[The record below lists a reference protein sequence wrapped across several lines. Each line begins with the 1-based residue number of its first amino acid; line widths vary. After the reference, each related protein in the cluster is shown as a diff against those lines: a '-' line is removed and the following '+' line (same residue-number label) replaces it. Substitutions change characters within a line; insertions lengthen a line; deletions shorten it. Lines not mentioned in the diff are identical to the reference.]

1 MIERPTAGGARGK
14 KAQPAATIP
23 AGNAPATTPATTPA
37 PASNTES
44 SSTAGTSGKPM
55 SYFQFKK
62 YSKSLATKGLDK
74 PKLADERR
82 GTLEEIIKFADER
95 VPGMVLTALSDEWVV
110 VRETAARLL
119 VKYPSEDAIAALNEK
134 LLADDSSDV
143 RRACG
148 MALASLGAAQAVL
161 PLLHAGLDNPQQRVW
176 TIDALSRMGKP
187 AVQALVKCLT
197 HDDPGLRMDAA
208 IVLGRIGDPTASA
221 PLLKLLRDPNGVLRA
236 NVVQA
241 IGQIGVVDH
250 CESVAQMLDDDDPGV
265 RLNAAAALAKMGD
278 QRVRQDVVGLLRDPD
293 PTIRG
298 FGATA
303 CARAGATT
311 SWGAIAQ
318 LLGEENEEV
327 RARAAEAL
335 GALGEPAAAKV
346 LMTALKDS
354 SVKVRMNATT
364 GMGLLNCPAA
374 VEGLAVASEDL
385 QPLVRKRS
393 LDSLAQIGTPDARE
407 IIARVL
413 RGDAVPDVRQTAA
426 RVLAQF
432 PDAST
437 VLLLKEALN
446 DEFMVRVRAC
456 ISIGEIGLPE
466 CVDILLPLLK
476 DPVSEIRF
484 HAANGL
490 AGSGDGRAIKP
501 LEELIEDTDPL
512 VLRGVG
518 KALTSLG
525 DPRGEQVLKRA
536 AELSAEA
543 AAARAPAKS
552 PGERDTGKGKKKET
566 RKAAKS
572 SGPKRSPLEIVYGL
586 LGMLVPNSLM
596 GMVSGALSWRP
607 EAGSTDPQTLYKQ
620 IGAVAG
626 VIALLGGGYW
636 YFFTSN
642 DAENAFALMQ
652 RGDYV
657 SAGFLSPER
666 VACCMSRGRR
676 EVWSTSGSM
685 ESSQDEQAVYSTF
698 FASPDGKF
706 VAALPKE
713 GNDIAVLNAAD
724 FAEVGKLSGHPGKPT
739 GGVYSADGSRFVTF
753 DMSGGV
759 FVWSVADKSA
769 SAKITI
775 TAPSPISAISAAASG
790 TIAAAGTSDGKVLVR
805 KLPDGS
811 EFATIP
817 AHTKAVNAIAF
828 NEAGDRMITVG
839 VEGTTHLWN
848 LTTRKREKT
857 INPKDLRIAGVTG
870 LRFLKD
876 GKRVL
881 AYGGQYGII
890 DFEAA
895 KMMPFVSSLEN
906 GISFLTMSADE
917 SAAVGGNGT
926 DLKFEVYDATTG
938 QSVKQIGPS
947 G

>member
-1 MIERPTAGGARGK
+1 
-14 KAQPAATIP
+14 
-23 AGNAPATTPATTPA
+23 
-37 PASNTES
+37 
-44 SSTAGTSGKPM
+44 M
-55 SYFQFKK
+55 SYFQYKK
-62 YSKSLATKGLDK
+62 YSKALATKGLDK

-82 GTLEEIIKFADER
+82 LALEEIVKFADER
-95 VPGMVLTALSDEWVV
+95 VPGLVLNALSDEWVV
-110 VRETAARLL
+110 VRETAARFLI
-119 VKYPSEDAIAALNEK
+119 KYPSEDAIAALNEK
-134 LLADDSSDV
+134 LLADDSADV

-176 TIDALSRMGKP
+176 TLDALTRMGKP

-208 IVLGRIGDPTASA
+208 IVLGRIADPTASG

-241 IGQIGVVDH
+241 LGQIAVVDH

-265 RLNAAAALAKMGD
+265 RLNAAAALSRMGD
-278 QRVRQDVVGLLRDPD
+278 ERVRQDVVGLLRDPD
-293 PTIRG
+293 PIIRG
-298 FGATA
+298 YGATA

-335 GALGEPAAAKV
+335 GALGEPSAAKV
-346 LMTALKDS
+346 LSTALKDS

-364 GMGLLNCPAA
+364 GLGLLNCPAS
-374 VEGLAVASEDL
+374 VDGLAIAAEDL
-385 QPLVRKRS
+385 QPLVRKRC
-393 LDSLAQIGTPDARE
+393 LDSLAQIGTPGARE

-432 PDAST
+432 PDVST
-437 VLLLKEALN
+437 VSLLREALN

-518 KALTSLG
+518 KALSSLG

-543 AAARAPAKS
+543 AAARAPAKFA
-552 PGERDTGKGKKKET
+552 PDRDSGKGKPKAT
-566 RKAAKS
+566 RRAKS
-572 SGPKRSPLEIVYGL
+572 SGPRQSPLEFVYGL
-586 LGMLVPNSLM
+586 LGMLVPNSLVGVLS
-596 GMVSGALSWRP
+596 GMLSWRP
-607 EAGSTDPQTLYKQ
+607 STGATDPQELYKQ
-620 IGAVAG
+620 VGAVAG
-626 VIALLGGGYW
+626 VIVLLGGGYW
-636 YFFTSN
+636 FFFTSS
-642 DAENAFALMQ
+642 DAASAIALMQ
-652 RGDYV
+652 RGDYT
-657 SAGFLSPER
+657 ATAFLSPER
-666 VACCMSRGRR
+666 VACCLSSGRS

-685 ESSQDEQAVYSTF
+685 ESSQDGQPIYTGF
-698 FASPDGKF
+698 LPSPDGKLL
-706 VAALPKE
+706 AALPSE
-713 GNDIAVLNAAD
+713 GGDIVLLNAAD
-724 FAEVGKLSGHPGKPT
+724 FTEAGKLSGHATSPS
-739 GGVYSADGSRFVTF
+739 GGVYSADGTKLVTF
-753 DMSGGV
+753 DAGGTV
-759 FVWSVADKSA
+759 HVWDVAAKNS

-775 TAPSPISAISAAASG
+775 TSPSPISAMSAAASG
-790 TIAAAGTSDGKVLVR
+790 TMAAAGTKDGKVLVR
-805 KLPDGS
+805 KLPDGA

-817 AHTKAVNAIAF
+817 AHTKPVNAIAF
-828 NEAGDRMITVG
+828 SEPGDRMVTIG
-839 VEGTTHLWN
+839 ADGTTHIWN

-857 INPKDLRIAGVTG
+857 INPKDLPLAGVAG
-870 LRFLKD
+870 VRFLKD
-876 GKRVL
+876 GKRL
-881 AYGGQYGII
+881 FAYAGQFGII
-890 DFEAA
+890 DPDAGKLMAFS
-895 KMMPFVSSLEN
+895 SSLEN
-906 GISFLTMSADE
+906 GITFLTLSADE
-917 SAAVGGNGT
+917 TRAVGGNPG
-926 DLKFEVYDATTG
+926 DLQFEVFDAATG
-938 QSVKQIGPS
+938 AAVALIGPTL
-947 G
+947 